1 MSKEEP
7 LRDQAQRLR
16 KRISKKS
23 EAHEELIT
31 SSATLPPR
39 SRVHQQE
46 QKRKKTRLKL
56 KYPIIRLLA
65 IFFILLPVVSIYI
78 INHNKEKASTESV
91 DHNEQGNIES
101 VNVTDEDE
109 GVSISDSTVIEENVE
124 DVNEEIVAESVAGSE
139 EEANQETEVVESE
152 EMENPASTQTTVN
165 DKNTTPPVTAPE
177 TNTAS
182 EAVQSHTVQPGE
194 NLFRIAMKYY
204 GSQSGIEKIKQANNI
219 QGNEIQV
226 GQTIKIPQ

>member
-1 MSKEEP
+1 MNKEEP

-23 EAHEELIT
+23 EVQEELVTT
-31 SSATLPPR
+31 SSTSTLPPR

-46 QKRKKTRLKL
+46 QKRKKTRVKL

-65 IFFILLPVVSIYI
+65 LFFILLPIVSFSIYT
-78 INHNKEKASTESV
+78 INHNKEKAATESV
-91 DHNEQGNIES
+91 DNNERGNIES

-109 GVSISDSTVIEENVE
+109 GASISDSTVVEENVE
-124 DVNEEIVAESVAGSE
+124 NVNEEVVAESVTDQEAE
-139 EEANQETEVVESE
+139 IVEPEEAENLSSTE
-152 EMENPASTQTTVN
+152 TTVN
-165 DKNTTPPVTAPE
+165 DKSTTPPVTATE
-177 TNTAS
+177 TSTDKGS
-182 EAVQSHTVQPGE
+182 IQSHTVQPGE
-194 NLFRIAMKYY
+194 TLYRIAMKYY
-204 GSQSGIEKIKQANNI
+204 GSQTGIEKIKQANNI

>member
-1 MSKEEP
+1 MNKEEP

-23 EAHEELIT
+23 EVQEELIT
-31 SSATLPPR
+31 TTSALPPR

-46 QKRKKTRLKL
+46 QKRKKTRVKL

-65 IFFILLPVVSIYI
+65 LFFILLPIISIYI
-78 INHNKEKASTESV
+78 INHNKDKVSTETV
-91 DHNEQGNIES
+91 DSNGRGNIES

-109 GVSISDSTVIEENVE
+109 GASISDSTVGEDKEE
-124 DVNEEIVAESVAGSE
+124 DVNEEVVAESVGE
-139 EEANQETEVVESE
+139 EGQKTEVVEPE
-152 EMENPASTQTTVN
+152 DTMNQASTQ
-165 DKNTTPPVTAPE
+165 NTETDNSSTPPVTATE
-177 TNTAS
+177 TNTDKGSAK
-182 EAVQSHTVQPGE
+182 SHTVQPGE
-194 NLFRIAMKYY
+194 TLFRIAMKYY

-219 QGNEIQV
+219 LGNDIHV